1 MKEKKEIICPV
12 SFVTDSMVE
21 DVDINSIFIDP
32 YMSTETVNAKAV
44 AIFDLIKPLRDQ
56 NPDIAQMAYFIDGHQ
71 LASSGV
77 AIKCYI
83 LMNCRNLIHTTIYRF
98 LNEAFKDIDVIGI
111 NPVDDYYLLNLHAR
125 AMSNIDID
133 TALISSINYSIKIAT
148 VYQNQHISLVKL
160 TTESMMSMIFNDTV
174 ATILTPFIE
183 NLISAANFEPLFNA
197 FTKKIYG
204 KTPDKKNSLND
215 QYVFISS
222 TLNEIMSNISG
233 DLYLGY
239 MMMADSIAQ
248 MILSHPKY
256 FDCDHFDDPN
266 YRATDAFKNS
276 PLLKNIG
283 DSFIELANQYQYK
296 DELINDKSRNGIPKI
311 STDKEENIGNEDLKI
326 FKF

>member
-1 MKEKKEIICPV
+1 MKEKKDIICPV
-12 SFVTDSMVE
+12 SFVTDSIVE
-21 DVDINSIFIDP
+21 DMDINSIFIDP
-32 YMSTETVNAKAV
+32 YTSTETVNAKAV
-44 AIFDLIKPLRDQ
+44 AIFDLIKPLRNQ

-71 LASSGV
+71 LASAAI
-77 AIKCYI
+77 AIKCYV

-98 LNEAFKDIDVIGI
+98 LNEAFKDINFIGP
-111 NPVDDYYLLNLHAR
+111 NPVNDYYLVNLHDR

-133 TALISSINYSIKIAT
+133 IVLISSINCSIKIAT
-148 VYQNQHISLVKL
+148 VYQNQPISLVNMV
-160 TTESMMSMIFNDTV
+160 TESMMSMIFNDTV
-174 ATILTPFIE
+174 ASILTPFVE
-183 NLISAANFEPLFNA
+183 NLITAANFEPLFDA
-197 FTKKIYG
+197 FTEKIYG

-256 FDCDHFDDPN
+256 FDSDHIDDPN

-276 PLLKNIG
+276 PLLRNIG

-296 DELINDKSRNGIPKI
+296 DELINDKSRNRIPKI
-311 STDKEENIGNEDLKI
+311 STGKEENIGNGDFEI